1 MLATPRT
8 SFTRGSL
15 PRASVRV
22 LSPASLRGDRAD
34 SPEGSWTTTRTGEIT
49 PLAPIVRSSAS
60 PRPDSELGGHQLAAG
75 RPNRIPG
82 TGAAR
87 QPTATPPTAPRRHG
101 LAARPPRP

>member
-49 PLAPIVRSSAS
+49 PLAPIVRSWAS
-60 PRPDSELGGHQLAAG
+60 PRPDSELGGNQLAAG
-75 RPNRIPG
+75 SPHRVPAS
-82 TGAAR
+82 GAAT
-87 QPTATPPTAPRRHG
+87 QPTAPPPPATPPPG
-101 LAARPPRP
+101 QPPSHL

>member
-22 LSPASLRGDRAD
+22 LSPATLRRDRAD

-49 PLAPIVRSSAS
+49 PLAPIVRSWAT

-75 RPNRIPG
+75 SPNPVPAS
-82 TGAAR
+82 GAAR
-87 QPTATPPTAPRRHG
+87 QPTGPPPTATAPQGR
-101 LAARPPRP
+101 LAR